1 MDAQAQALLKITPS
15 TPLNGASVSLLL
27 TPLLLLRV
35 LSPSPL
41 VLSPFL
47 LIVNESNAIKKDDR
61 DQRSREEWRQWCSF
75 LFFPF
80 TSQDILST
88 SASSVVHLLR
98 FALSC
103 CAVLL
108 KLPRWPRYL
117 QRWSAQEVRFFF
129 FSPKK
134 PFWGCRQVRSNTH
147 SALRHVFK
155 TFEGSVAQLITFMR
169 CQTHMNYEFVSHFF
183 QSPQHCKSAL
193 MRNRAHMRVTS
204 VFTFQ
209 CFSLFSW
216 KRFLKNIST
225 FADSCC
231 TQRIILC
238 IGNYALRGIWLPARR
253 LSSCSHGN
261 LIWTDLQNR
270 KDSNLSRSDLK
281 HVCRWFNSATQY
293 NHTDWIS
300 SCCWSLFFP
309 PLISPQ
315 TIQPTSLCNKKNEKQ
330 NTKTKLFRYFQV
342 FISWRFHKEGTFL
355 HCY

>member
-1 MDAQAQALLKITPS
+1 
-15 TPLNGASVSLLL
+15 
-27 TPLLLLRV
+27 
-35 LSPSPL
+35 
-41 VLSPFL
+41 
-47 LIVNESNAIKKDDR
+47 
-61 DQRSREEWRQWCSF
+61 
-75 LFFPF
+75 
-80 TSQDILST
+80 
-88 SASSVVHLLR
+88 
-98 FALSC
+98 
-103 CAVLL
+103 
-108 KLPRWPRYL
+108 
-117 QRWSAQEVRFFF
+117 
-129 FSPKK
+129 
-134 PFWGCRQVRSNTH
+134 
-147 SALRHVFK
+147 
-155 TFEGSVAQLITFMR
+155 
-169 CQTHMNYEFVSHFF
+169 MNYEFVSHFF

-253 LSSCSHGN
+253 LSSRSRRN

-300 SCCWSLFFP
+300 SCCWSFFLLSSVPKQYTRHLFATKRTRSKTQRQSFSD
-309 PLISPQ
+309 ISRF
-315 TIQPTSLCNKKNEKQ
+315 SFLE
-330 NTKTKLFRYFQV
+330 V
-342 FISWRFHKEGTFL
+342 FIKKSLFCIVINIITITMLPGR
-355 HCY
+355 CIPD

>member
-1 MDAQAQALLKITPS
+1 M
-15 TPLNGASVSLLL
+15 
-27 TPLLLLRV
+27 

-61 DQRSREEWRQWCSF
+61 DQRSRKEWRQWCSF

-88 SASSVVHLLR
+88 STSSVVHLLR

-108 KLPRWPRYL
+108 KLPRWPLYL

-129 FSPKK
+129 SPKE
-134 PFWGCRQVRSNTH
+134 
-147 SALRHVFK
+147 ALLGLSTGAQQHAERPPTRFQDVW
-155 TFEGSVAQLITFMR
+155 SVAQLITFMR

-193 MRNRAHMRVTS
+193 MRNRAHMWVTS

-216 KRFLKNIST
+216 KQFLKNIST

-231 TQRIILC
+231 TQCIILC
-238 IGNYALRGIWLPARR
+238 IGNYALKGIWLPARR
-253 LSSCSHGN
+253 LSSCSHSR
-261 LIWTDLQNR
+261 TKFDLNWPA
-270 KDSNLSRSDLK
+270 K
-281 HVCRWFNSATQY
+281 
-293 NHTDWIS
+293 
-300 SCCWSLFFP
+300 
-309 PLISPQ
+309 PQ
-315 TIQPTSLCNKKNEKQ
+315 RVQS
-330 NTKTKLFRYFQV
+330 FQ
-342 FISWRFHKEGTFL
+342 IRFKARL
-355 HCY
+355 